1 MGFTYNNDKKFCSA
15 HVAIAYVSVYIT
27 MSSLLLSC
35 YLRKF
40 SGNWIHGLTTSQNL
54 STKFGCHPFTQGPCL
69 AIKSVFVLF
78 LVHE

>member
-1 MGFTYNNDKKFCSA
+1 MGFTYNNDKKFCST

-27 MSSLLLSC
+27 RSSLLLDC

-40 SGNWIHGLTTSQNL
+40 SGNCIHGLKTSKNL
-54 STKFGCHPFTQGPCL
+54 STKSGWHPFTQGPCL

-78 LVHE
+78 LVDE